1 MAEGYTHTL
10 LKRAT
15 NDQYEITVTPIS
27 RLVVKGTNNFF
38 GGADR
43 QWLSF
48 RSLQR
53 QRSNRAR
60 FFGLWL
66 RTNDGSRQT
75 PIRIKR
81 RPNDGLR
88 LGGMAAPEERWYR
101 PASKRSS
108 QNHGCRR
115 AGANLRMAYGAGDP
129 LSRPLVTAIRR
140 PIQCSWLQPQSP
152 YLARRIVVVPQ
163 AKQRVTSNGLPS
175 FRM

>member
-1 MAEGYTHTL
+1 LAAPT
-10 LKRAT
+10 A
-15 NDQYEITVTPIS
+15 NV
-27 RLVVKGTNNFF
+27 
-38 GGADR
+38 
-43 QWLSF
+43 SF
-48 RSLQR
+48 RALQR

-81 RPNDGLR
+81 RPNGGLR

-101 PASKRSS
+101 AVSKAFS
-108 QNHGCRR
+108 QCRGCRR

-129 LSRPLVTAIRR
+129 LSRLLVTAIRR
-140 PIQCSWLQPQSP
+140 PIQCSWSQLQSP
-152 YLARRIVVVPQ
+152 YLAHRIVVVRQ

-175 FRM
+175 LRM